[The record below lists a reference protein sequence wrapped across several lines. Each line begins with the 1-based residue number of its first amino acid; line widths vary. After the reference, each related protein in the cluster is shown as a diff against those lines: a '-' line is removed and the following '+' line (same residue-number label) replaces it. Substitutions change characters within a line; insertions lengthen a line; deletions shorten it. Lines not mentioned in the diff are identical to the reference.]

1 MISLAIIS
9 HHHNGLYDII
19 SPDGKDVFEVR
30 INPKREI
37 FYDEVLKKLLMIKR
51 YSPMISIAQLRK

>member
-37 FYDEVLKKLLMIKR
+37 FYDEVLKKNC
-51 YSPMISIAQLRK
+51 S